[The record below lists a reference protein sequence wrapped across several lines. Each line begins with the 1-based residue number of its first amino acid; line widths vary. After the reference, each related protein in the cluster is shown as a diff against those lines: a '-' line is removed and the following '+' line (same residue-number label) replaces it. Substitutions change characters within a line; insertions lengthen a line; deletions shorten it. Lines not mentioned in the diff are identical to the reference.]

1 MSFTATVVDIVE
13 QGREAGQQVWQV
25 LLDRTEF
32 RAGDAG
38 VLEAVAKSGA
48 KLTVPV
54 LGVVERGG
62 EIWHQVQKPLLQ
74 ETEVVGVV
82 LTESSLG

>member
-62 EIWHQVQKPLLQ
+62 ELWHQVQKPLLQ
-74 ETEVVGVV
+74 EPEVIGVV
-82 LTESSLG
+82 LTESARG